1 MKSTLPSD
9 YIIPAAAAADYVV
22 VPGLLLE
29 NIPAGSYH
37 MTLRGKLR
45 PATTDAPQV
54 FLQPSFGQP
63 NHIAPSA
70 SSLHGVIYFDAGG
83 WLDTGIVSNSA
94 AAEVSTYAPSGTG
107 EEPFIITG
115 TLTVPSAGDISAA
128 VFASDFVTGKETTLL
143 AGAELELQPAT

>member
-1 MKSTLPSD
+1 MKTTLLTDYLIPSS
-9 YIIPAAAAADYVV
+9 ATLDYVP

-54 FLQPSFGQP
+54 FLRPSFGLP
-63 NHIAPSA
+63 NHIAPTTST
-70 SSLHGVIYFDAGG
+70 LHGIIYFDGAG
-83 WLDTGIVSNSA
+83 WLDTGIVVNS
-94 AAEVSTYAPSGTG
+94 AAEVSSYAPSGTG
-107 EEPFIITG
+107 DEPFVITG
-115 TLTVPSAGDISAA
+115 ILTIPAGADLSAA